1 MFATH
6 TQKKSYNERC
16 ASELNDRS
24 YDVANASYTV
34 STSRYKYITFVMYKM
49 AAHLRVKQATCV
61 AILLCFQV
69 TFVFGLGR
77 RDGDFVKDAG
87 KFGNNDF
94 DKVRDARDR
103 GGRFD
108 GVARER
114 TGRDAAGPAIG
125 ADGRGPVAAAGN
137 YRPNKFQQQQPLVQ
151 GQDRQMQVGLNQ
163 GLDNQ
168 QQMQMNDRL
177 QRAGANMN
185 AFQQPRVGAVA
196 QAQPQQFDRFVPQQG
211 QGQVQQLQGQAQQPL
226 GQVQQPQAKKTIK
239 SKAVPLKPVRIADH
253 PACIADVQHICPRKG
268 NNFAV
273 LDCLQMVST
282 KIGFF

>member
-1 MFATH
+1 
-6 TQKKSYNERC
+6 
-16 ASELNDRS
+16 
-24 YDVANASYTV
+24 
-34 STSRYKYITFVMYKM
+34 MYKM

-69 TFVFGLGR
+69 TFVLGLGR

-125 ADGRGPVAAAGN
+125 PDGRGLVPAVGN

-151 GQDRQMQVGLNQ
+151 GQDRQVQMGLNQ

-168 QQMQMNDRL
+168 PQMQVNDRL

-185 AFQQPRVGAVA
+185 AFQPRVGAAVA
-196 QAQPQQFDRFVPQQG
+196 QPQQQFDRFAPQQG
-211 QGQVQQLQGQAQQPL
+211 QGQAQQPQGQAQQPL
-226 GQVQQPQAKKTIK
+226 GQAQQPQAQVPDNAYRKPIK

-273 LDCLQMVST
+273 LDCLQMVSN
-282 KIGFF
+282 KIGIF